1 MEPSNLVYIPKAFK
15 LKAAETS
22 SFQHLFKRIIVE
34 GEKFELNEKD
44 TAINTAQ
51 SHSN

>member
-34 GEKFELNEKD
+34 DEKFELNERNI
-44 TAINTAQ
+44 AVNTAL